1 MNEDDLILGGAF
13 SSTNKILEY
22 FISEIKKGDVKLV
35 FIAPMHGNYIKI
47 SMSSNLS
54 LEFMIPSTKIEQK
67 FRANVTQKYKTSM
80 SQRTNVL

>member
-22 FISEIKKGDVKLV
+22 FISEIKKGDVILV
-35 FIAPMHGNYIKI
+35 FIARMHGNYIKI
-47 SMSSNLS
+47 SMSSNHS

-67 FRANVTQKYKTSM
+67 FRANVTQNDKTST